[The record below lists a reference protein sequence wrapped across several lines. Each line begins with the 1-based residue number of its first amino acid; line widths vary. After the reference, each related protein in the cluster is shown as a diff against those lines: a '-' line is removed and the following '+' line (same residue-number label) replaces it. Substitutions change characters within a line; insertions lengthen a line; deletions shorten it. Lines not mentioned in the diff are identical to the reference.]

1 MTTSMSFYH
10 CVKADFLNKDKEDL
24 EESDSKRS
32 SSDKVT
38 NIKLA

>member
-10 CVKADFLNKDKEDL
+10 SVKADFLNKEDL